1 MGVHHQ
7 SITCRDLL
15 SMVKRTRTCP
25 SASDNEGCTANQV
38 DFLGKGSEDFTEQ
51 MIEQC
56 KFHKRLWD
64 LTYARRLE
72 QNTVLNRLVLVNK
85 SLNEMLTRTTGVW
98 VGQPQRC
105 VVIRGNSEITPQA
118 WWRRIWY
125 RAPTDARLV
134 SLAAGCPDI
143 TDLDLSHG
151 RITDTGLTSL
161 ASGCSAITS
170 LDLTGCD
177 QITDAGLASLAA
189 GCRAIT
195 IMDLTFC
202 DQVTDKGLASLAAGC
217 SAITTLCLCGCYEI
231 TDTGLAS
238 LAAGCPN
245 ITTLRLEDCEQIT
258 DAGLARLAAGCP
270 NITDLWLAGCDNV
283 TTRNII

>member
-125 RAPTDARLV
+125 RAPTDARL
-134 SLAAGCPDI
+134 
-143 TDLDLSHG
+143 
-151 RITDTGLTSL
+151 
-161 ASGCSAITS
+161 
-170 LDLTGCD
+170 
-177 QITDAGLASLAA
+177 ASLAA